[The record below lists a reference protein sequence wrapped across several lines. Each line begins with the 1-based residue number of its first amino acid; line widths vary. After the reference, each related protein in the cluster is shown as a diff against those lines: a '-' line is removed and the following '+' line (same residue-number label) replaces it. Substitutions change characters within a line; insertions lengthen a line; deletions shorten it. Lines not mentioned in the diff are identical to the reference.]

1 MITQHLRLKAGD
13 RWLDGL
19 YDNYDKA
26 LAAATPAAQ
35 ELPVNAL
42 LTAWWVLS
50 DEPDT
55 PVTNWPTAGWIVKNR
70 MFGEGHWIEGQSAQ
84 SIRQHIKQQAQEV
97 SS

>member
-50 DEPDT
+50 DEPNT
-55 PVTNWPTAGWIVKNR
+55 PVTKWPMAGWIVKER
-70 MFGEGHWIEGQSAQ
+70 SFGAGNWIEPQNTEVIQ
-84 SIRQHIKQQAQEV
+84 RYLKQQAQEV